1 MDENKIQEL
10 GQKYGIDQESI
21 DEVKEEYGKDMEYDS
36 GKLTSFIERI
46 ENLEAQKKEFSDD
59 IREVFAEA
67 KGQGYDVKAIKQV
80 LKLRKMLPADRA
92 EYTFLTNEYSKLL
105 GLET

>member
-10 GQKYGIDQESI
+10 GKKYGIDQESI
-21 DEVKEEYGKDMEYDS
+21 DEVKEEYGKDMGYDS

-46 ENLEAQKKEFSDD
+46 ENLEAEKKGISDD

-92 EYTFLTNEYSKLL
+92 EYTYLTNEYSKLI
-105 GLET
+105 GLEG

>member
-21 DEVKEEYGKDMEYDS
+21 DEVKEEYGKDMGYDS

-46 ENLEAQKKEFSDD
+46 ETLEEHKKSVSEN
-59 IREVFAEA
+59 IHEVFAEA
-67 KGQGYDVKAIKQV
+67 KGEGYDVKAIRQV

-92 EYTFLTNEYSKLL
+92 EYTYLTNEYSKLL
-105 GLET
+105 GLEG

>member
-21 DEVKEEYGKDMEYDS
+21 DEVKEEYGKDMGYES

-46 ENLEAQKKEFSDD
+46 ENLEAEKKGISDD

-92 EYTFLTNEYSKLL
+92 EYTYLTNEYSKLI
-105 GLET
+105 GLEG

>member
-21 DEVKEEYGKDMEYDS
+21 DEVKEEYGKDMGYDS
-36 GKLTSFIERI
+36 GRLTSFIERI
-46 ENLEAQKKEFSDD
+46 ENLEAEKRGILDD

-92 EYTFLTNEYSKLL
+92 EYTYLTNEYSKLI
-105 GLET
+105 GLEG